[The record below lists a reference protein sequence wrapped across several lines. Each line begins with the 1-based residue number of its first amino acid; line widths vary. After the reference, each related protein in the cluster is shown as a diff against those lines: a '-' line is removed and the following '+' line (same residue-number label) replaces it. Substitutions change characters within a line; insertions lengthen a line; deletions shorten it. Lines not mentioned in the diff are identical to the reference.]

1 MLRVLAC
8 VCVCV
13 RACARVCVYMH
24 CVYLHV
30 GVCVCVWRYV
40 CMCVPMHRYLCTCVC
55 VCLCVSVYICVYV
68 CVQVYVCMPAHT
80 YTYPCAKVDV
90 FIQISLHYG
99 FVRCL
104 PLSYIALP
112 SVQTLHCNKNV
123 IPLLMLLCILI
134 CFRHLIMGHLLCLYL
149 FISLLL

>member
-1 MLRVLAC
+1 MCVYVCVRVHAC
-8 VCVCV
+8 VCICIVFICMWVSVSVCGGMYACVCLCTGICVHVCV
-13 RACARVCVYMH
+13 F
-24 CVYLHV
+24 
-30 GVCVCVWRYV
+30 
-40 CMCVPMHRYLCTCVC
+40 
-55 VCLCVSVYICVYV
+55 VCLCVSFYICVYV